1 PSTESRPEPATRQ
14 QRHTPPAVYTN
25 VPVHAPTNMMATSQ
39 NEGAESGGW
48 HESLPIRDKRSSP
61 ADRESLVLAEVER
74 LMAEYTRGIDP
85 SLPSKSKGKTYYVV
99 WKGRKCGIFTSW
111 PQCMAQTSEFSGAR
125 FKGTRTFQEAEG
137 KLRDELIK
145 EVSRSH
151 PRSIAETSDVPRALA
166 SSPALSHRDTP
177 DRDRP
182 AIIRSHPHPTPALET
197 AAVDGPTD
205 DEGGRPETAGA
216 EGQERQ
222 PLHIPGDPPLC
233 PEQQNAIDLAMQG
246 HNLFITGSGGCGKS
260 VLVRALHSTLAA
272 YYQDTN
278 KAVHL
283 LAPTGQA
290 SINIGGRTT
299 YNYAGWTPEDAKKP
313 LDGRGSVIKKARG
326 QYIFKRYWNTAVLI
340 IDEISMVEN
349 QFFERLSRVMRAI
362 RGNASPFGGV
372 QIIVVGDFCQLPP
385 VKPFKHCLHCGREMK
400 KLNDQW
406 TCPEGHG
413 HAFQAG
419 DRWSFK
425 APEWKRC
432 NFKCVRLTKI
442 HRQSDKAFIEVLQKC
457 RLGQHLDDADANLLL
472 AHHAEAENGT
482 ELKSTREQ
490 VDQRNLEEF
499 VKIPGHIHEYK
510 AADACTFARG
520 ETRQPLDRLHEHRY
534 PRELQLKVDTPVIL
548 LANVDLDSGLCN
560 GRQGV
565 VVGFVPSDTIQEPR
579 PPSLQNYEDDYDG
592 YRAATER
599 HKRIVDYLKSAWSNK
614 DMFPKV
620 RFANGEKKVIGPD
633 CAVIGYGD
641 QSPYSYLSRT
651 QIPLTQGWAMT
662 IHKSQSLS
670 LDRVVVDLSRMFE
683 HGQAYV
689 ALSRARSLS
698 GLKVVGADASR
709 LRRIFQV
716 DDAVRAF
723 MRSTETSDMEDQP
736 ADAGAARSRSVE

>member
-1 PSTESRPEPATRQ
+1 MSTFQDECTGSEA
-14 QRHTPPAVYTN
+14 
-25 VPVHAPTNMMATSQ
+25 
-39 NEGAESGGW
+39 W
-48 HESLPIRDKRSSP
+48 HGSLQIRDKRSSS
-61 ADRESLVLAEVER
+61 ADPESLILAEVER
-74 LMAEYTRGIDP
+74 LMAEYTRGINP
-85 SLPSKSKGKTYYVV
+85 NLPRKSKGKTYYVV

-111 PQCMAQTSEFSGAR
+111 PQCMAQTSKFSGAQC
-125 FKGTRTFQEAEG
+125 TWTFQEAEG

-145 EVSRSH
+145 IVRLEASRSH
-151 PRSIAETSDVPRALA
+151 PRSIAETGDVQRPVA
-166 SSPALSHRDTP
+166 SSPALPHDGTP

-182 AIIRSHPHPTPALET
+182 ASIPRHSPSIPALET

-260 VLVRALHSTLAA
+260 VLVRALHRMFNAR
-272 YYQDTN
+272 YQATN
-278 KAVHL
+278 KTVHL

-299 YNYAGWTPEDAKKP
+299 YNYAGWTPEDARKP
-313 LDGRGSVIKKARG
+313 LYGDGSIVTKARG
-326 QYIFKRYWNTAVLI
+326 QRIFNRYRHTAVLI

-349 QFFERLSRVMRAI
+349 QFFERLSYVMSAI
-362 RGNASPFGGV
+362 RKDPKPFGGV

-385 VKPFKHCLHCGREMK
+385 VKPFKHCLHCGKEMS

-406 TCPEGHG
+406 ACPEGHG

-419 DRWSFK
+419 DKWAFE

-442 HRQSDKAFIEVLQKC
+442 HRQSDEAFIKVLQTC

-490 VDQRNLEEF
+490 VNQRNLEEF
-499 VKIPGHIHEYK
+499 VKITGRVHEYK
-510 AADACTFARG
+510 AADACTLARG
-520 ETRQPLDRLHEHRY
+520 ERRQPLDRLDEHRY

-548 LANVDLDSGLCN
+548 LANVDLDRGLCN

-565 VVGFVPSDTIQEPR
+565 VVGFVSSDTIQEPR
-579 PPSLQNYEDDYDG
+579 PPSLRNYEDDDDG

-599 HKRIVDYLKSAWSNK
+599 YNRIVDYLESAWSNK

-633 CAVIGYGD
+633 CAVTGYGD
-641 QSPYSYLSRT
+641 QSPYSYLSQT

-670 LDRVVVDLSRMFE
+670 LDRVVVDLSRIFE

-698 GLKVVGADASR
+698 GLKVVGADASG

-723 MRSTETSDMEDQP
+723 MTSIDSNDTEDQP
-736 ADAGAARSRSVE
+736 ADAKAARSRPVE